1 MSFKV
6 RLRALLVIA
15 SSIASA
21 SLPGQARETDSLAIL
36 GVIEQHEEAMRG
48 FQADQQAKLYAA
60 DAVWINAFG
69 TRRAGRDS
77 ILVFLRALNADSGY
91 RASHVHRAA
100 PPEVIFVRPD
110 VAIVR
115 EFHQRDGQRLAD
127 GSIIDRRIHTSYVL
141 SKESGRWLIKYEH
154 IADVRPRTRR

>member
-1 MSFKV
+1 MSPKIQ
-6 RLRALLVIA
+6 LLALLVIA
-15 SSIASA
+15 SSIGSA
-21 SLPGQARETDSLAIL
+21 SLPAQARETDSLAIL
-36 GVIEQHEEAMRG
+36 GVMEQHEEAMRA
-48 FQADQQAKLYAA
+48 FQADQQARLYAA

-77 ILVFLRALNADSGY
+77 ILSFLRALNADSGY
-91 RASHVHRAA
+91 RASQVRRAA

-127 GSIIDRRIHTSYVL
+127 GSLVDRRIHTSYVL
-141 SKESGRWLIKYEH
+141 SKESGHWLIKYEH
-154 IADVRPRTRR
+154 IADVRPRSSR